1 MSNLVKV
8 LKKFPRIFWVSNV
21 MELFERWAWY
31 GLYNSLALYLT
42 LSKESGALG
51 FTQVQKGTI
60 MGTGTML
67 LYFLPLIT
75 GAISDRI
82 GYKKVL
88 ILSFTMYIGGYI
100 MLGTFESYSLVFASY
115 IFLATAGALFKPI
128 ISGMI
133 AKTTDEET
141 SSVGFGIFYMMVNIG
156 GFIGPFIAGFVY
168 KVSWNY
174 VFAISVVTIAVNYI
188 FIFFFFKEPYR
199 NPSDNSFFQNIKE
212 AFKNIVVTLINWK
225 YVVFLLIMSLFW
237 TAFNQLYYTFP
248 VFLEQW
254 VDLDKVSAFLGM
266 SPGKITAVTVMSM
279 DAFYII
285 VLMLY
290 ISSVSMRFKPLTSM
304 ITGTVIL
311 GVGLIL
317 MFLTRNPWIVLFGV
331 LVFAIGEMAS
341 SPKYTEYVGR
351 IAPPDKKALYMGT
364 SFLPVALG
372 HFLTGWIS
380 GRPFEVVADK
390 LFLLKKAVAENG
402 FSIPDIS
409 DNFTQTQY
417 FESAEKLFGMDSVAL
432 SNHLWVTYSPYHV
445 WYQYAALAFTAA
457 LLLFVYDRFILS
469 SKTDN

>member
-1 MSNLVKV
+1 MSNLLKV
-8 LKKFPRIFWVSNV
+8 LKKFPRVFWVSNI

-31 GLYNSLALYLT
+31 GVYNALALYLT

-100 MLGTFESYSLVFASY
+100 MLGSFESYSLVFASY

-133 AKTTDEET
+133 AKTTDNET

-156 GFIGPFIAGFVY
+156 GFIGPFVAGFVY
-168 KVSWNY
+168 KANWNY
-174 VFAISVVTIAVNYI
+174 VFAISIVAIAINYI
-188 FIFFFFKEPYR
+188 FIFFFFKEPFR
-199 NPSDNSFFQNIKE
+199 EPSENSFFQNIGE
-212 AFKNIVVTLINWK
+212 AFKNIFKTLINWK
-225 YVVFLLIMSLFW
+225 YVIFLLIMSLFW

-254 VDLDKVSAFLGM
+254 VDLEKISALLGM
-266 SPGKITAVTVMSM
+266 PAGKITAVTVLSM
-279 DAFYII
+279 NAFYII

-290 ISSVSMRFKPLTSM
+290 ISSISMRYKPLYSM
-304 ITGTVIL
+304 ITGSIIL
-311 GVGLIL
+311 GAGLIL
-317 MFLTRNPWIVLFGV
+317 MFLTRSPWVVLIGV

-341 SPKYTEYVGR
+341 SPKYTEYVGK
-351 IAPPDKKALYMGT
+351 IAPPDQKALYMGT
-364 SFLPVALG
+364 SFLPVAIG

-380 GRPFEVVADK
+380 GRPFEVIADK
-390 LFLLKKAVAENG
+390 LYLLKKAVAESG

-409 DNFTQTQY
+409 ESFTQTQY
-417 FESAEKLFGMDSVAL
+417 FQKAEELFGMDSL
-432 SNHLWVTYSPYHV
+432 SLTKHLWELYGPYKV
-445 WYQYAALAFTAA
+445 LYQYAGLAFTAA
-457 LLLFVYDRFILS
+457 LLLYLYDRFILGS
-469 SKTDN
+469 QNN